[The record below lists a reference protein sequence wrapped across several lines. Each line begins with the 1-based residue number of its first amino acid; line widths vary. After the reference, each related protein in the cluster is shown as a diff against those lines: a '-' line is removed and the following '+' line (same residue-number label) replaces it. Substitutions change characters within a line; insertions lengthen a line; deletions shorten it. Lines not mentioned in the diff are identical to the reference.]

1 MDDCCIRLV
10 LKANAGIWA
19 CTANGRFRFEAGI
32 FQLNKKSWALFTQL
46 TADATGWHLTG
57 YADQVAP
64 LALRRCLSAGL
75 PHILLLSLC
84 TKWHKK
90 AS

>member
-1 MDDCCIRLV
+1 MTCAHQCATFINI
-10 LKANAGIWA
+10 KYI
-19 CTANGRFRFEAGI
+19 GRSFL
-32 FQLNKKSWALFTQL
+32 LNKKSWALLTQL
-46 TADATGWHLTG
+46 LADATGWHLTG

-84 TKWHKK
+84 T
-90 AS
+90 